1 MAKLLLFVLRGGVAG
16 GIWGKSLPEAPRS
29 LGFWGT
35 RAHHGLSASCSAVP
49 RHPKRKGNLADDL
62 GRRTPIPPSLASWH
76 SPSAPSLST
85 SIRLICWNCL
95 KDLTSSYASH
105 CGACKA
111 LQPADSKRNHF
122 EVMGVE
128 KRFGLDTKQLTRT
141 FRLLQAQVHPDKF
154 SLKSEREQQY
164 AADHSS
170 QINKAYRCLL
180 HPVER
185 ALYLL
190 ELAGQPLHEGQ
201 IDMDPEFL
209 MEIMEVNEELAE
221 AEDKEMVQEI
231 GQKNQRIL
239 DGLLKE
245 ADTAFSN
252 EDISTARQVV
262 AKIKYYNNIY
272 EKVRD
277 YERSHG
283 IID

>member
-1 MAKLLLFVLRGGVAG
+1 M
-16 GIWGKSLPEAPRS
+16 E
-29 LGFWGT
+29 
-35 RAHHGLSASCSAVP
+35 
-49 RHPKRKGNLADDL
+49 
-62 GRRTPIPPSLASWH
+62 
-76 SPSAPSLST
+76 
-85 SIRLICWNCL
+85 
-95 KDLTSSYASH
+95 
-105 CGACKA
+105 
-111 LQPADSKRNHF
+111 
-122 EVMGVE
+122 
-128 KRFGLDTKQLTRT
+128 TKQLSKT
-141 FRLLQAQVHPDKF
+141 FRLLQAQFHPDRF
-154 SLKSEREQQY
+154 TLKSEREQQY

-221 AEDKEMVQEI
+221 ADDKETVQEI

-239 DGLLKE
+239 DNLLQE

-252 EDISTARQVV
+252 EDINTARQVV